1 MESIRVID
9 IEENRKALLISLE
22 DFDNNL
28 KERIDLSLCEI
39 CEGHGSD
46 GLSRVKSRLIRFLE
60 TKSVET
66 SYGAV
71 AELFL
76 HIYIRNMGM
85 KQECML
91 FNLEENSIKKGFDGL
106 YSKLGEIYLMES
118 KSTLP
123 STRPADHRSNLKLAN
138 SDLSSYIEGSSKK
151 GRNNPWRNAYNHA
164 SHIDVSSSK
173 PLREKLRAIAD
184 SYDEKKY
191 KDASSFNLIPCSTI
205 YCRSTE
211 SDGINSKFIID
222 SGYIMEFKALSL
234 MAVCVT
240 NSTYDAFMDYLKD
253 GCV

>member
-1 MESIRVID
+1 MESIREID
-9 IEENRKALLISLE
+9 IEEKRKALIINLE

-39 CEGHGSD
+39 CEGQGSD
-46 GLSRVKSRLIRFLE
+46 GLSRVKARFVRFLE
-60 TKSVET
+60 SKSPQT

-71 AELFL
+71 AEFFL
-76 HIYIRNMGM
+76 HLYIRDMGM

-123 STRPADHRSNLKLAN
+123 STRSADHRSNLRLAN
-138 SDLSSYIEGSSKK
+138 SDLSAYIEGGSKK

-173 PLREKLRAIAD
+173 PLREKLRAIAN
-184 SYDEKKY
+184 SYDDKKFE
-191 KDASSFNLIPCSTI
+191 DASFFNLIPCSTI
-205 YCRSTE
+205 YCDSNE
-211 SDGINSKFIID
+211 NDGINSSFITD
-222 SGYIMEFKALSL
+222 SGCILEFKASSL
-234 MAVCVT
+234 IAVCVT
-240 NSTYDAFMDYLKD
+240 NSTYDAFIDYLKD
-253 GCV
+253 GCL